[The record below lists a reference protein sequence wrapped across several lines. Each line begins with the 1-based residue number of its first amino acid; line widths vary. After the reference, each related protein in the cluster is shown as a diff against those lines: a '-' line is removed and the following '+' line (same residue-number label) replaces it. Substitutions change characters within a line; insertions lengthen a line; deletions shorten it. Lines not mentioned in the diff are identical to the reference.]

1 MERRHFL
8 ALWTLLFAPS
18 LKAKTPMRST
28 PAQTEGPFY
37 PVVDIPLRQNLIL
50 QSEGLVGEPIVLQG
64 RVLDTS
70 GNPASGIKVEIWQCD
85 GQGIYDHP
93 KQPDNDKF
101 DAHFTGFGAVET
113 QSDGRY
119 LFQTL
124 YPVPYASRPPHI
136 HVKLWRDNQ
145 ELLTTQLYLK
155 GNTGDEWWG
164 GKARDYL
171 QFETIRIDGR
181 LTGEFNFVIG

>member
-18 LKAKTPMRST
+18 LKATSPMKPT

-37 PVVDIPLRQNLIL
+37 PVKRIPLRENLIL
-50 QSEGLVGEPIVLQG
+50 QPDGLVGEPIVLQG
-64 RVLDTS
+64 KVVDTS
-70 GNPASGIKVEIWQCD
+70 GNPVFGIKVEIWQCD

-93 KQPDNDKF
+93 NQSSNEKF
-101 DAHFTGFGAVET
+101 DPHFAGFGAAIT
-113 QSDGRY
+113 DKNGRY

-124 YPVPYASRPPHI
+124 YPVAYGSRPPHI
-136 HVKLWRDNQ
+136 HVKLWRGDK

-155 GNTGDEWWG
+155 GNTGNEWWG

-171 QFETIRIDGR
+171 QFEPIKIDNR
-181 LTGEFNFVIG
+181 LTGEFTFVIT